1 MSNLIERT
9 EILNRFQTI
18 EAEIEKIEK
27 AEPSVYATSHKY
39 VDKIGHIHELKSIKD
54 VVKAKKFINGEF
66 EDFEAEQKE
75 LGISAKEL
83 ENNVAT
89 FLGFKKEI
97 WDKDIETRLNELRQ
111 QTKLEKLKVARK
123 LLKKNLSEDDKFK
136 LDMSKITELI
146 ED

>member
-1 MSNLIERT
+1 M
-9 EILNRFQTI
+9 
-18 EAEIEKIEK
+18 
-27 AEPSVYATSHKY
+27 
-39 VDKIGHIHELKSIKD
+39 
-54 VVKAKKFINGEF
+54 
-66 EDFEAEQKE
+66 
-75 LGISAKEL
+75 